1 MTRFPVNLQG
11 PRVLPG
17 NGYMFGVILNVLCRL
32 TGATRFPVMQESE
45 SFPET
50 VACYLLIMDHAG
62 CMHPR
67 G

>member
-1 MTRFPVNLQG
+1 
-11 PRVLPG
+11 
-17 NGYMFGVILNVLCRL
+17 MFGVILNIFCRL

>member
-1 MTRFPVNLQG
+1 
-11 PRVLPG
+11 
-17 NGYMFGVILNVLCRL
+17 MFGVILNVFCRL

-62 CMHPR
+62 CSLCIR
-67 G
+67 VDNAGVIT